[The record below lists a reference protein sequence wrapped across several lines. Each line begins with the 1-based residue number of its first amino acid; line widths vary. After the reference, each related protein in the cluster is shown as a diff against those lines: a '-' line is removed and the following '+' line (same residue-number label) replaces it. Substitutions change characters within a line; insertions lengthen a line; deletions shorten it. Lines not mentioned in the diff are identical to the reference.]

1 MKIELSH
8 DILARKIYDKSSTE
22 DKLVLKIENL
32 IREDYQRFVDR
43 KILMGKEDYE
53 YVAPFLSSLN
63 LIEEEKAFVRKSKRA
78 IDRRQRRRNI
88 LIIAVMA
95 ILALSGAWAVY
106 QQSVAKTQ
114 ESEAIYQ
121 AELAKEQKRAAEKAR
136 AEAEVAKA

>member
-53 YVAPFLSSLN
+53 YVAPFLIFTKSDWKRKKPS
-63 LIEEEKAFVRKSKRA
+63 FRKSKRA

-88 LIIAVMA
+88 LHYCM
-95 ILALSGAWAVY
+95 
-106 QQSVAKTQ
+106 
-114 ESEAIYQ
+114 
-121 AELAKEQKRAAEKAR
+121 
-136 AEAEVAKA
+136 